1 MYPKLVVNL
10 EKLKTNIRFLTDNM
24 TAHNLSITAVTKVHS
39 ANPEVVKVFEKFPE
53 IEYFGDSR
61 IKNLMTY
68 QHSNKKKILIR
79 IPMHSEVDAVI
90 KYADI
95 SFNSEIS
102 TIKLLNQA
110 AKKVGKI
117 HQILLM
123 VDLGDLR
130 EGFFDGADLMFAVSE
145 IMEME
150 NVKLFGLGV
159 NLTCYGAVIA
169 DEKNLG
175 ELIAYHEKIKAQ
187 FNIELP
193 MISGG
198 NSSSLYLLDDE
209 KLTLPK
215 GITNLRIGD
224 AFFSGEETSRGTKYP
239 EMFDDV
245 FVLQAEIVELKKK
258 PSFPIGNRGVDA
270 FGQIP
275 TFEDKGIRLRGILA
289 VGRQDTVFDGL
300 KPFDDRLSIV
310 GASSDHL
317 IVDFTDSEQ
326 SYHVGDI
333 VDFKLS
339 YGAMLAT
346 FTSKY
351 ITKEYVDGAG
361 GDSHDISPGN
371 MD

>member
-1 MYPKLVVNL
+1 MMYPKLVVNL
-10 EKLKTNIRFLTDNM
+10 KKLESNIRFLTDLM
-24 TAHNLSITAVTKVHS
+24 KAHDLSITAVTKVHS
-39 ANPEVVKVFEKFPE
+39 ANPEVVKIFEKFPE

-68 QHSNKKKILIR
+68 QHSKKKKILIR
-79 IPMHSEVDAVI
+79 IPMHSEVEAVV
-90 KYADI
+90 KYANI

-102 TIKLLNQA
+102 TIRLLNNA
-110 AKKVGKI
+110 AKQANKI

-130 EGFFDGADLMFAVSE
+130 EGFFAEAELMTAVGE
-145 IMEME
+145 ILDME
-150 NVKLFGLGV
+150 NIELFGLGV

-169 DEKNLG
+169 DEENLG
-175 ELIAYHEKIKAQ
+175 ELIAYHEKIKTQ

-198 NSSSLYLLDDE
+198 NSSSLYLLDDDN
-209 KLTLPK
+209 LTLPK
-215 GITNLRIGD
+215 GITNLRVGD

-245 FVLQAEIVELKKK
+245 FVLQAEIVELKEK
-258 PSFPIGNRGVDA
+258 PSYPIGNRGVDA

-275 TFEDKGIRLRGILA
+275 TFEDKGNRIRGILA

-300 KPFDDRLSIV
+300 KPFDDGLSIV

-326 SYHVGDI
+326 LYQVGDI
-333 VDFKLS
+333 VEFKLH

-351 ITKEYVDGAG
+351 VTKEYVRL
-361 GDSHDISPGN
+361 
-371 MD
+371 

>member
-10 EKLKTNIRFLTDNM
+10 KKLESNIRFLTDLM
-24 TAHNLSITAVTKVHS
+24 KAHDLSITAVTKVHS
-39 ANPEVVKVFEKFPE
+39 ANPEVVKIFEKFPE

-68 QHSNKKKILIR
+68 QHSKKKKILIR
-79 IPMHSEVDAVI
+79 IPMHSEVEAVV
-90 KYADI
+90 KYANI

-102 TIKLLNQA
+102 TIRLLNNA
-110 AKKVGKI
+110 AKQANKI

-130 EGFFDGADLMFAVSE
+130 EGFFAKAELMTAVGE
-145 IMEME
+145 ILDME
-150 NVKLFGLGV
+150 NIELFGLGV

-169 DEKNLG
+169 DEENLG
-175 ELIAYHEKIKAQ
+175 ELIAYHEKIKTQ

-198 NSSSLYLLDDE
+198 NSSSLYLLDDDN
-209 KLTLPK
+209 LTLPK
-215 GITNLRIGD
+215 GITNLRVGD

-245 FVLQAEIVELKKK
+245 FVLQAEIVELKEK
-258 PSFPIGNRGVDA
+258 PSYPIGNRGVDA

-275 TFEDKGIRLRGILA
+275 TFEDKGNRIRGILA

-300 KPFDDRLSIV
+300 KPFDDGLSIV

-326 SYHVGDI
+326 LYQVGDI
-333 VDFKLS
+333 VEFKLH

-351 ITKEYVDGAG
+351 VTKEYVRL
-361 GDSHDISPGN
+361 
-371 MD
+371 

>member
-1 MYPKLVVNL
+1 MYPKVVVNL
-10 EKLKTNIRFLTDNM
+10 KKLESNIRFLIDKMKAYDLT
-24 TAHNLSITAVTKVHS
+24 ITAVTKVHS
-39 ANPEVVKVFEKFPE
+39 ANPEIVKVFEEFSE

-61 IKNLMTY
+61 IKNLMSY
-68 QHSNKKKILIR
+68 QHSKKKKILIR
-79 IPMHSEVDAVI
+79 IPMHSEVDAVVE
-90 KYADI
+90 YADI

-102 TIKLLNQA
+102 TVRLLNDA
-110 AKKVGKI
+110 AKKAGKV

-130 EGFFDGADLMFAVSE
+130 EGFFKEADLLTAVDE
-145 IMEME
+145 IINME
-150 NVKLFGLGV
+150 NIKLVGLGV

-187 FNIELP
+187 FGVELP

-198 NSSSLYLLDDE
+198 NSSSLYLLDDDN
-209 KLTLPK
+209 LTLPK

-245 FVLQAEIVELKKK
+245 FVLQAQLVELKEK
-258 PSFPIGNRGVDA
+258 PSFPIGKRGVDA

-275 TFEDKGIRLRGILA
+275 TFEDKGNRMRGILA

-300 KPFDDRLSIV
+300 KPFDDGLSIV

-317 IVDFTDSEQ
+317 LVDFTDSDQ
-326 SYHVGDI
+326 SYQVGDI
-333 VDFKLS
+333 VEFKLH
-339 YGAMLAT
+339 YGAMLAV

-351 ITKEYVDGAG
+351 VTKEYVRL
-361 GDSHDISPGN
+361 
-371 MD
+371 